1 MYVSACNVVKAYNN
15 KKVLDIDELNF
26 ENKCIYVIKGSNG
39 SGKSTLLESIAGI
52 ITPDSGE
59 ILYDAEFSVK
69 DLRSNISMMLQKP
82 YLFNT
87 TVYNNIIIG
96 MKFRKLQ
103 KNEIKERIK
112 KYCGYFNMEDIL
124 YKNAKKLSGGE
135 AQKVALL
142 RTAVLQTRLILLD
155 EPTASMDF
163 ENTLKAE
170 KLIRDMKNEE
180 STIIMIT
187 HDNEQAKRIGDKIIF
202 MDKGRI
208 Q

>member
-1 MYVSACNVVKAYNN
+1 MYVSAKNVVKAYND
-15 KKVLDIDELNF
+15 KKVLDIGELNF

-52 ITPDSGE
+52 ITPDSGK
-59 ILYDAEFSVK
+59 ILYDTGFSAK
-69 DLRSNISMMLQKP
+69 DLTSNISMMIQKP

-112 KYCGYFNMEDIL
+112 KYCGYFHMEDIL

-142 RTAVLQTRLILLD
+142 RTAVLETRLILLD

-180 STIIMIT
+180 TTIIMIT